1 MPAQRR
7 PRIDW
12 PRAFAAVMLAIA
24 VWLLVHAGRAAS
36 LAP

>member
-12 PRAFAAVMLAIA
+12 PRALAALMLAIA
-24 VWLLVHAGRAAS
+24 LWLIVRADTAAT

>member
-12 PRAFAAVMLAIA
+12 PRAFAALMLAIA
-24 VWLLVHAGRAAS
+24 VWLLVHAERAAS
-36 LAP
+36 VAP